1 MMKPAVFHSAAR
13 GAVRLLV
20 IGALALWAIPVQA
33 ADDDEET
40 AEVGGDQVM
49 AAEVMKSSQDY
60 HDKQIRVKGNIQRV
74 EQGDAK
80 DTFVIVLD
88 DNLRCK
94 MRKAEVEKKYA
105 KYKTANAGSYYTSK
119 SQVKM
124 MVSKASGSAKIIY
137 SKSFKENSAYAY
149 DNRNNKSQVDVP
161 IFGKGETIE
170 IGGTV
175 KRVSSN
181 RVLLDNGTIASYD
194 WPKLDSYMQ

>member
-1 MMKPAVFHSAAR
+1 MIKTSIFQAVAR
-13 GAVRLLV
+13 GGVWLLLV
-20 IGALALWAIPVQA
+20 GALAAWTVPVQG
-33 ADDDEET
+33 ADDDEDTSKDE
-40 AEVGGDQVM
+40 GDQVT
-49 AAEVMKSSQDY
+49 ATEVMKGAQDY
-60 HDKQIRVKGNIQRV
+60 HDKQVCVKGNILRV
-74 EQGDAK
+74 EQGDTK

-124 MVSKASGSAKIIY
+124 MVSKANGSAKIIY
-137 SKSFKENSAYAY
+137 TKSFKENSTYVY
-149 DNRNNKSQVDVP
+149 DNHNNKSQVDVP

-175 KRVSSN
+175 KRVSNN